1 MFKPVPTRVDYV
13 GLEHEVQRW
22 WDANDVPAK
31 YRRRNEDAAERWS
44 FIDGPIT
51 ANNPM
56 GAHHAWGRSY
66 KDLFNRFWTMRG
78 RKLRYQN
85 GFDCQGLWIEVEVE
99 KELGFT
105 SKRDIE
111 RYGVAEFVEAC
122 KERVRRFAAVQ
133 TEQSIRLGYWM
144 DWQNSYYTNSD
155 ENNYTI
161 WAFLKKCWQN
171 GWLYKGKDSMPWC
184 PRCGTGIS
192 QHEIVTEGYQEI
204 THASVYLKFPLRERR
219 GEALLVW
226 TTTPWTLAANVAAAV
241 HPDLVYEKVRQGG
254 DIVYVSKGARATA
267 IEGEHEVLGEVKG
280 SDLVGLTYDGPFDEL
295 AAQAGIVHSVI
306 AWGEVSDAEGTGIVH
321 IAPGAGAEDFALS
334 KEHDLAVI
342 APLEEDGTYVVGG
355 GFGFLEG
362 RFAGD
367 VAPDVFAAL
376 REKGRLYRVH
386 DYTHRYP
393 TCWRCSSELVF
404 RLVDE
409 WFISMDE
416 LRHQI
421 IAISEQATWIPEFG
435 KARELDWLRNMHD
448 WMISKKRY
456 YGLALPI
463 YECQACGHFAV
474 IGSETELE
482 ERAVAGWQEFAGHS
496 PHRPWVDAVKVACP
510 SCGATVERI
519 LDVGNPWLDA
529 GIVPYSTLDYR
540 HDRAYWEQWFPADW
554 VSESFPG
561 QFRNWFYALLAMSAV
576 MQSDRPAAERQP
588 PFRTL
593 FSYALLRD
601 EHGDEMH
608 KSKGNAIWFEDAA
621 ERMGADV
628 MRWMFLRQP
637 PASNLNFG
645 WQAGEELKRGFFSTL
660 WNTYSFF
667 VTYANIDAWVPAAR
681 QAAAARLSGASSSST
696 GQSAEGGRQPEA
708 GHAAAARL
716 SGASSPS
723 EGQGAE
729 GGRQP
734 EAGQAA
740 AAPPHSHSGDGPPV
754 TLPEAAESQA
764 QPPVQGATLPG
775 GLGGDPPTSPDS
787 KAEQTARDAQPS
799 GVALTELDRWALSE
813 LNQLVREV
821 TADLEGYDSM
831 TATRR
836 IEEFVEAL
844 SNWYVRRSRRRFW
857 KSESDADKAAAYETL
872 WTCLATLNRL
882 MAPMTPFLAEEI
894 YQNLVGSWSPSTGTG
909 EAAAAPES
917 VHLCD
922 WPKADA
928 ALIDPELSASV
939 RLVQRLTSLGR
950 SARARANVKVRQPLA
965 GVHVK
970 LLNDGEALTVRRL
983 ADQIVEELNVKG
995 LDLIDDA
1002 AAFFDYQVRPNLP
1015 VLGPK
1020 YGGAVSRIQ
1029 GALAGADQAAIARA
1043 VAAGRTVELAGLVLE
1058 PEELLV
1064 TTMGK
1069 PGYAVAEEAGYAV
1082 AVSTEITPALAEEG
1096 LARELVRH
1104 VQELRKSAGLEIA
1117 DRIRLTCAGD
1127 ADLARVVET
1136 HGDYIRQETLATTID
1151 AGKDASVEP
1160 EDGYTE
1166 EQEIDGHRVRLVVAK
1181 A

>member
-22 WDANDVPAK
+22 WDASDVPAK
-31 YRRRNEDAAERWS
+31 YRGRNEDAAERWS

-204 THASVYLKFPLRERR
+204 THASVYLKFPLRERQ

-226 TTTPWTLAANVAAAV
+226 TTTPWTLAANVTAAV
-241 HPDLVYEKVRQGG
+241 HPDLVYEKVRQG
-254 DIVYVSKGARATA
+254 DDMVYVSKGARATA

-280 SDLVGLTYDGPFDEL
+280 SDLVGLTYEGPFDDL
-295 AAQAGIVHSVI
+295 AAQAGIVHRVI
-306 AWGEVSDAEGTGIVH
+306 AWEEVGDAEGTGVVH

-409 WFISMDE
+409 WFISMNE
-416 LRHQI
+416 LRQQI

-463 YECQACGHFAV
+463 YECQACGHFEV
-474 IGSETELE
+474 IGSETELA

-510 SCGATVERI
+510 SCGGIVERI

-576 MQSDRPAAERQP
+576 MQSNLPAAERQP
-588 PFRTL
+588 PFRAL

-667 VTYANIDAWVPAAR
+667 VTYANIDQW
-681 QAAAARLSGASSSST
+681 
-696 GQSAEGGRQPEA
+696 
-708 GHAAAARL
+708 
-716 SGASSPS
+716 SPISHQS
-723 EGQGAE
+723 EGSHRPQAH
-729 GGRQP
+729 P
-734 EAGQAA
+734 ERLQ
-740 AAPPHSHSGDGPPV
+740 SI
-754 TLPEAAESQA
+754 Q
-764 QPPVQGATLPG
+764 
-775 GLGGDPPTSPDS
+775 
-787 KAEQTARDAQPS
+787 AQPS

-857 KSESDADKAAAYETL
+857 KSESDADKAVAYETL

-894 YQNLVGSWSPSTGTG
+894 YQNLVGSWSASTGTG

-928 ALIDPELSASV
+928 ALIDPELNGSV
-939 RLVQRLTSLGR
+939 RTIQWLASLGR
-950 SARARANVKVRQPLA
+950 SARAKTNIKVRQPL
-965 GVHVK
+965 GK
-970 LLNDGEALTVRRL
+970 ISIKTRSPEEK
-983 ADQIVEELNVKG
+983 DQIRPMIDELLEELNVKAV
-995 LDLIDDA
+995 DFVDNDSETEV
-1002 AAFFDYQVRPNLP
+1002 FDYQIRPNLP
-1015 VLGPK
+1015 LLGPK
-1020 YGGAVSRIQ
+1020 YGSELSQIQ
-1029 GALAGADQAAIARA
+1029 RLLQQADKMEVVRSIHHRHPVLLAGGTRL
-1043 VAAGRTVELAGLVLE
+1043 GW
-1058 PEELLV
+1058 EEVLV
-1064 TTMGK
+1064 TTSGK
-1069 PGYAVAEEAGYAV
+1069 PGYAAAEEHGLAV
-1082 AVSTEITPALAEEG
+1082 AVSTEITPALADEG

-1127 ADLARVVET
+1127 ADLARVIEV
-1136 HGDYIRQETLATTID
+1136 HGDYIRQETLATTIS
-1151 AGKDASVEP
+1151 AGESASSEP
-1160 EDGYTE
+1160 GEGYAE
-1166 EQEIDGHRVRLVVAK
+1166 EQEIDGHKVRLVVAK